1 MSAVLVESG
10 LDEGA
15 VWHFGEPNQ
24 EQRALAAGKAWA
36 DLSHR
41 AVITVSG
48 KDRTKWIN
56 DMMTQELLTLPIG
69 QWSQTL
75 LLDARGHIEQQL
87 FLVDDGES
95 IWFHTESAKAEE
107 LTTYLNKMKFM
118 LDVDVQDRTAQFAI
132 LRAPGAADSVG
143 GPYALVP
150 RAELE
155 DVMNGY
161 KSAGYVQ
168 VGTWALE
175 AERIAAGRAR
185 ILLES
190 DYKSIP
196 NELGFLHTAVHM
208 NKGCYRGQETVAK
221 VFNLG
226 HPPRRL
232 VLLHLDG
239 SMVHMPEHGAK
250 VTLDGKEVGF
260 IGSMA
265 RHYELG
271 PIALAVIKRTTPVSA
286 TLEIDGV
293 AATQEVLVA
302 AE

>member
-1 MSAVLVESG
+1 ML
-10 LDEGA
+10 
-15 VWHFGEPNQ
+15 
-24 EQRALAAGKAWA
+24 
-36 DLSHR
+36 
-41 AVITVSG
+41 
-48 KDRTKWIN
+48 
-56 DMMTQELLTLPIG
+56 TQELGTLPIG
-69 QWSQTL
+69 QWTETL
-75 LLDARGHIEQQL
+75 LLDAQGHIEQQL
-87 FLVDDGES
+87 FLVDDGELT
-95 IWFHTESAKAEE
+95 WLHTEASKSEE
-107 LTTYLNKMKFM
+107 FITFLNKMKFM
-118 LDVDVQDRTAQFAI
+118 LDVDVRDRTSEYAV
-132 LRAPGAADSVG
+132 LRAPGVADAFG

-150 RAELE
+150 RSELSE
-155 DVMNGY
+155 IIEAY
-161 KSAGYVQ
+161 KTAGYIQ
-168 VGTWALE
+168 VGTWALD

-185 ILLES
+185 ILFET

-196 NELGFLHTAVHM
+196 NELGFLNVAVHL

-250 VTLDGKEVGF
+250 ITADGKEVGF

-271 PIALAVIKRTTPVSA
+271 PIALAVIKRTVPADATLDIDGVSA
-286 TLEIDGV
+286 TQEI
-293 AATQEVLVA
+293 LVP